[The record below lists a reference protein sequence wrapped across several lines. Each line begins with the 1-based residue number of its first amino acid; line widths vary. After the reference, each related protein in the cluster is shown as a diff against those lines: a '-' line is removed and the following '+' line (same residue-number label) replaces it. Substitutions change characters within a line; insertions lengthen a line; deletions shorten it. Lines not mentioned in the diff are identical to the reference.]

1 MIDRTA
7 HDALKIFAEQACTLS
22 LSGERV
28 SIQCDTREDA
38 ELVFD
43 FLEQL
48 VEGLVK

>member
-1 MIDRTA
+1 MA
-7 HDALKIFAEQACTLS
+7 HDALKIFTEQACTLS
-22 LSGERV
+22 LSDDRV

-48 VEGLVK
+48 VEVNVK